1 MSTDDTVRAVVDESF
16 SEFGSFAEVT
26 LAVLLKTVT
35 AGVAAGMLP
44 TSGEVIEAPAAS
56 APMLQ
61 SIVAPTVQPALG
73 LIETKVIVAG
83 SVSRRWTPLASEGP
97 PFVTTIVYVTS
108 LPAAAAEGPSLVTE
122 TSACVD

>member
-1 MSTDDTVRAVVDESF
+1 
-16 SEFGSFAEVT
+16 
-26 LAVLLKTVT
+26 
-35 AGVAAGMLP
+35 
-44 TSGEVIEAPAAS
+44 
-56 APMLQ
+56 MLQ

-122 TSACVD
+122 TSACVDGVDVPHDVELFSSRPSGFALETEAVLMNRLPLGVPIGM